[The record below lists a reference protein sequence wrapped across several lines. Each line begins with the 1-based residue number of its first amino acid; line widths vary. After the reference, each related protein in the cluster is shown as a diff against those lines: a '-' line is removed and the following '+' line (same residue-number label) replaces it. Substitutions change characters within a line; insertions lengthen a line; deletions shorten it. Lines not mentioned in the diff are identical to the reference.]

1 MKNAHFQPKKST
13 TAKNAT
19 TFEFSKNN
27 VATLI
32 AKQLLSPVDAFNV
45 ALVKQQLNS
54 STQADMAGHWSHVEN
69 QRYLNHLIGQYYVAN
84 D

>member
-1 MKNAHFQPKKST
+1 MKNAPKHQKKSI
-13 TAKNAT
+13 TAKSET
-19 TFEFSKNN
+19 TLTFSKNN

-32 AKQLLSPVDAFNV
+32 AKQLLGPADAFNV